1 MIDILEKKKLNSL
14 YGKMLSEQI
23 ADKVFILYEEY

>member
-14 YGKMLSEQI
+14 YGKMVSEQI
-23 ADKVFILYEEY
+23 RKKKHIKGI